1 MLALWIIWFV
11 LTLVVIGLAIARKIA
26 ARNEDDLV
34 HLAGGADRAISQQ
47 VQVAQRLEW
56 FDHWGKTLTVVDGL
70 FGVVLLGIMLYS
82 AWQESL
88 TSVAK

>member
-11 LTLVVIGLAIARKIA
+11 LTLFVIGLAIARKIA

-34 HLAGGADRAISQQ
+34 HLAGGSEQAVSQQ
-47 VQVAQRLEW
+47 VVVAQKLEW
-56 FDHWGKTLTVVDGL
+56 FDHWGKTLTIVDGL
-70 FGVVLLGIMLYS
+70 FGVVLLAIMLYT

-88 TSVAK
+88 TMVAK

>member
-11 LTLVVIGLAIARKIA
+11 LTLFVIGLAIARKIA

-34 HLAGGADRAISQQ
+34 HLAGGAERAISQQ
-47 VQVAQRLEW
+47 VVVAQRLEW

-70 FGVVLLGIMLYS
+70 FAVVLLAIMLFT

-88 TSVAK
+88 AVVK

>member
-1 MLALWIIWFV
+1 MLALWIIWFI
-11 LTLVVIGLAIARKIA
+11 LTLTVAGLAIARKIA

-34 HLAGGADRAISQQ
+34 HLSGNDQTISQQ
-47 VQVAQRLEW
+47 VVVAQKLEW

-70 FGVVLLGIMLYS
+70 FALVLVAIMLYT

-88 TSVAK
+88 AVVK

>member
-11 LTLVVIGLAIARKIA
+11 LTLFVVGLAIARKIA
-26 ARNEDDLV
+26 ARNEDDLL
-34 HLAGGADRAISQQ
+34 HLAGGSERAISQQ
-47 VQVAQRLEW
+47 VVVAQRLEW

-70 FGVVLLGIMLYS
+70 FGAVLLVIMLYK

-88 TSVAK
+88 AMVAK